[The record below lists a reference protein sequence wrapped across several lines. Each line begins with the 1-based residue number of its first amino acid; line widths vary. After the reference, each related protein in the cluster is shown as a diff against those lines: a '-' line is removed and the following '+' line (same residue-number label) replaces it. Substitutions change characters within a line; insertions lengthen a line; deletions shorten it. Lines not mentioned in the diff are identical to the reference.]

1 MPPRRRS
8 QAVGKGEVEEAL
20 SPKTSHSSKSRRKV
34 MKRVRTS
41 VTQEDTPSEEAQSPQ
56 ISREPSTDPVSPP
69 DALTAQRLL
78 LFCLRSGAVAFWLG
92 MAVVALV
99 ASQTIFANRTF
110 FHLLEFGEFPL
121 EEPGDCPAVPECPA
135 VGCLPTACPVAECTP
150 PPRRGPLEDM
160 SAAHGIVQVEAG
172 GTTTSAF
179 DFGSDV
185 LIWHSTVGYNGFFTF
200 NPETGAVTCIRDGLP
215 SANKITPVTILKAA
229 EESTILWGLSEPTS
243 VTVPGRVRAV
253 GGDAFYFQQPDT
265 EYSVSAD
272 GTRFLYLGN
281 GQEGFFH
288 LNGEYPV
295 QYDFATGELE
305 FAGVSKQPVHGPTS
319 PIDPRAFLAVALTVS
334 EIGGKNECRVVIH
347 PYVPV
352 KGECSLKVTEPVV
365 FVMRLGAL
373 EDTTIS
379 TPQAFGMI
387 LMTDEAGR
395 RQDPEKTQGLST
407 ILDL

>member
-1 MPPRRRS
+1 M
-8 QAVGKGEVEEAL
+8 QD
-20 SPKTSHSSKSRRKV
+20 
-34 MKRVRTS
+34 
-41 VTQEDTPSEEAQSPQ
+41 DTPSEEVESPQ
-56 ISREPSTDPVSPP
+56 ISTEPSADPVSSP
-69 DALTAQRLL
+69 DALTARHML

-110 FHLLEFGEFPL
+110 FHLLEFGEFPQL
-121 EEPGDCPAVPECPA
+121 EGPSNCPPVPECPA
-135 VGCLPTACPVAECTP
+135 VEHLPASCPVAEHLPTSCPVAEHLPTSCPVAECTP

-160 SAAHGIVQVEAG
+160 SVAHGVIQVEAG
-172 GTTTSAF
+172 GTTTSAY

-215 SANKITPVTILKAA
+215 SANNITPITILKAA

-243 VTVPGRVRAV
+243 VTVPGRVRVV
-253 GGDAFYFQQPDT
+253 GGDAFYFQQPET
-265 EYSVSAD
+265 EYSVAAD
-272 GTRFLYLGN
+272 GTRFLYIGN

-295 QYDFATGELE
+295 QYDFGTGELE
-305 FAGVSKQPVHGPTS
+305 FAGVSKKPVHGPTS
-319 PIDPRAFLAVALTVS
+319 PIDPRAFLATALTVS
-334 EIGGKNECRVVIH
+334 EVDGKNECRVVIH

-352 KGECSLKVTEPVV
+352 KGECSLKATEPVV

-373 EDTTIS
+373 EDTSIS
-379 TPQAFGMI
+379 TPQAFGLI
-387 LMTDEAGR
+387 LMTDETGR
-395 RQDPEKTQGLST
+395 RKEAEKTQGLST